1 MFNRIISILSVV
13 ILTITSCGQQDGFKT
28 TDSGLKYQFVSKGMS
43 GNQPEEGQ
51 VVTLNLTMVSEG
63 DSILMQASKMPIQKV
78 EQMWSLKGGIEE
90 AFSMMSEGDSII
102 VKVKAGDLYQRTWQ
116 MPVPPNINE
125 DQLITCII
133 GMDKIYDADEF
144 QKQSALARVEEIDAF
159 RKQALYEKKDQ
170 MDTDIAVIDA
180 YLKKNNITAET
191 TENGI
196 RYIILEEGTGPK
208 PQVGDQVQVNYT
220 GNVLEGGYFDTS
232 VEEKAKEFGLHDP
245 RRPYGPFEFVLGT
258 GGVIH
263 GWDEGIALLNEG
275 TRARLYIPS
284 PMAYGDQQRSEVIVA
299 NAILEFEVEL
309 VGIKNN

>member
-1 MFNRIISILSVV
+1 MFNRIISILTV
-13 ILTITSCGQQDGFKT
+13 ILMVSSCGEQDGFKT
-28 TDSGLKYQFVSKGMS
+28 TDSGLEYQFVSKGTS

-51 VVTLNLTMVSEG
+51 IITLNLSMVNEE
-63 DSILMQASKMPIQKV
+63 DSILMQASNMPIQKV
-78 EQMWSLKGGIEE
+78 EQMWSIKGGIEE

-116 MPVPPNINE
+116 MPVPPNIKE
-125 DQLITCII
+125 DQLITCVI
-133 GMDKIYDADEF
+133 GLEKIYDADEF
-144 QKQSALARVEEIDAF
+144 QKQQALERVEEIDDY
-159 RKQALYEKKDQ
+159 RKQTLYDKKDQ
-170 MDTDIAVIDA
+170 MDSDIAIIDA

-191 TENGI
+191 TENGL
-196 RYIILEEGTGPK
+196 RYVILEEGAGPK

-263 GWDEGIALLNEG
+263 GWDEGIALLSEG
-275 TRARLYIPS
+275 TIARLYIPS

-309 VGIKNN
+309 VGIGNN

>member
-1 MFNRIISILSVV
+1 MFNRIISILTV
-13 ILTITSCGQQDGFKT
+13 ILMVSSCGEQDGFKT
-28 TDSGLKYQFVSKGMS
+28 TDSGLEYQFVSKGTS

-51 VVTLNLTMVSEG
+51 IITLNLSMVNEE
-63 DSILMQASKMPIQKV
+63 DSILMQASNMPIQKV
-78 EQMWSLKGGIEE
+78 EQMWSIKGGIEE

-116 MPVPPNINE
+116 MPVPPNIKE
-125 DQLITCII
+125 DQLITCVI
-133 GMDKIYDADEF
+133 GLEKIYDADEF
-144 QKQSALARVEEIDAF
+144 QKQQALARVEEIDDY
-159 RKQALYEKKDQ
+159 RKQTLYDKKDQ
-170 MDTDIAVIDA
+170 MDSDIAIIDA
-180 YLKKNNITAET
+180 YLKKNKITAET
-191 TENGI
+191 TENGL
-196 RYIILEEGTGPK
+196 RYVILEEGAGPK

-263 GWDEGIALLNEG
+263 GWDEGIALLSEG
-275 TRARLYIPS
+275 TIARLYIPS

-309 VGIKNN
+309 VGIGNN

>member
-1 MFNRIISILSVV
+1 MFNRIISILTV
-13 ILTITSCGQQDGFKT
+13 ILMVSSCGEQDGFKT
-28 TDSGLKYQFVSKGMS
+28 TDSGLEYQFVSKGTS

-51 VVTLNLTMVSEG
+51 IITLNLSMVSEE
-63 DSILMQASKMPIQKV
+63 DSILMQASNMPIQKV
-78 EQMWSLKGGIEE
+78 EQLWSIKGGIEE

-116 MPVPPNINE
+116 MPVPPNIKE
-125 DQLITCII
+125 DQLITCVI
-133 GMDKIYDADEF
+133 GLEKIYDADEF
-144 QKQSALARVEEIDAF
+144 QKQQALARVEEIDDY
-159 RKQALYEKKDQ
+159 RKQTLYDKKDQ
-170 MDTDIAVIDA
+170 MDTDVAIIDA

-191 TENGI
+191 TENGL
-196 RYIILEEGTGPK
+196 RYVILEEGAGPK

-263 GWDEGIALLNEG
+263 GWDEGIALLSEG
-275 TRARLYIPS
+275 AIARLYIPS
-284 PMAYGDQQRSEVIVA
+284 PMAYGDQQKSEVIVA

-309 VGIKNN
+309 VGIGNN

>member
-1 MFNRIISILSVV
+1 MFNRIISILTV
-13 ILTITSCGQQDGFKT
+13 ILMVSSCGEQDGFKT
-28 TDSGLKYQFVSKGMS
+28 TDSGLEYQFVSKGTS

-51 VVTLNLTMVSEG
+51 IITLNLSMVNEE
-63 DSILMQASKMPIQKV
+63 DSILMQASNMPIQKV
-78 EQMWSLKGGIEE
+78 EQMWSIKGGIEE

-116 MPVPPNINE
+116 MPVPPNIKE
-125 DQLITCII
+125 DQLITCVI
-133 GMDKIYDADEF
+133 GLEKIYDADEF
-144 QKQSALARVEEIDAF
+144 QKQQALARVEEIDDY
-159 RKQALYEKKDQ
+159 RKQTLYDKKDQ
-170 MDTDIAVIDA
+170 MDTDIAIIDA
-180 YLKKNNITAET
+180 YLKKNKITAET
-191 TENGI
+191 TENGL
-196 RYIILEEGTGPK
+196 RYVILEEGAGPK

-245 RRPYGPFEFVLGT
+245 SRPYGPFEFVLGT

-263 GWDEGIALLNEG
+263 GWDEGIALLSEG
-275 TRARLYIPS
+275 TIARLYIPS

-309 VGIKNN
+309 VGIGNN

>member
-1 MFNRIISILSVV
+1 MFNRIISILTV
-13 ILTITSCGQQDGFKT
+13 ILMVSSCGEQDGFKT
-28 TDSGLKYQFVSKGMS
+28 TDSGLEYQFVSKGTS

-51 VVTLNLTMVSEG
+51 IITLNLSMVNEE
-63 DSILMQASKMPIQKV
+63 DSILMQASNMPIQKV
-78 EQMWSLKGGIEE
+78 EQMWSIKGGIEE

-116 MPVPPNINE
+116 MPVPPNIKE
-125 DQLITCII
+125 DQLITCVI
-133 GMDKIYDADEF
+133 GLEKIYDADEF
-144 QKQSALARVEEIDAF
+144 QKQQALAQVEEIDDY
-159 RKQALYEKKDQ
+159 RKQTLYDKKDQ
-170 MDTDIAVIDA
+170 MDSDIAIIDA
-180 YLKKNNITAET
+180 YLKKNKITAET
-191 TENGI
+191 TENGL
-196 RYIILEEGTGPK
+196 RYVILEEGAGPK

-263 GWDEGIALLNEG
+263 GWDEGIALLSEG
-275 TRARLYIPS
+275 TIARLYIPS

-309 VGIKNN
+309 VGIGNN

>member
-1 MFNRIISILSVV
+1 MFNRIISILTV
-13 ILTITSCGQQDGFKT
+13 ILMVSSCGEQDGFKT
-28 TDSGLKYQFVSKGMS
+28 TDSGLEYQFVSKGIS

-51 VVTLNLTMVSEG
+51 IITLNLSMVSEE
-63 DSILMQASKMPIQKV
+63 DSILMQASNMPIQKV
-78 EQMWSLKGGIEE
+78 EQMWSIKGGIEE

-116 MPVPPNINE
+116 MPVPPNIKE
-125 DQLITCII
+125 DQLITCVI
-133 GMDKIYDADEF
+133 GLEKIYDADEF
-144 QKQSALARVEEIDAF
+144 QKQQALARVEEIDDF
-159 RKQALYEKKDQ
+159 RKQTLYDKKDQ
-170 MDTDIAVIDA
+170 MDSDIAIIDA
-180 YLKKNNITAET
+180 YLKKNKITAET
-191 TENGI
+191 TDNGL
-196 RYIILEEGTGPK
+196 RYVILEEGAGPK

-263 GWDEGIALLNEG
+263 GWDEGIALLSEG
-275 TRARLYIPS
+275 TIARLYIPS

-309 VGIKNN
+309 VGIGNN

>member
-1 MFNRIISILSVV
+1 MFNRIISILTV
-13 ILTITSCGQQDGFKT
+13 ILMVSSCGEQDGFKT
-28 TDSGLKYQFVSKGMS
+28 TDSGLEYQFVSKGTS

-51 VVTLNLTMVSEG
+51 IITLNLSMVSEE
-63 DSILMQASKMPIQKV
+63 DSILMQASNMPIQKV
-78 EQMWSLKGGIEE
+78 EQMWSIKGGIEE

-116 MPVPPNINE
+116 MPVPPNIKE
-125 DQLITCII
+125 DQLITCVI
-133 GMDKIYDADEF
+133 GLEKIYDADEF
-144 QKQSALARVEEIDAF
+144 QKQQALARVEEIDDF
-159 RKQALYEKKDQ
+159 RKQTLYDKKDQ
-170 MDTDIAVIDA
+170 MDSDIAIIDA
-180 YLKKNNITAET
+180 YLKKNKITAET
-191 TENGI
+191 TDNGL
-196 RYIILEEGTGPK
+196 RYVILEEGAGPK

-263 GWDEGIALLNEG
+263 GWDEGIALLSEG
-275 TRARLYIPS
+275 TIARLYIPS

-309 VGIKNN
+309 VGIGNN

>member
-1 MFNRIISILSVV
+1 MFNRIISILVV
-13 ILTITSCGQQDGFKT
+13 ILMVTSCGEQDGFKT
-28 TDSGLKYQFVSKGMS
+28 TDSGLEYQFVSKGKS

-51 VVTLNLTMVSEG
+51 VVTLNLTMISEG
-63 DSILMQASKMPIQKV
+63 DSILMQASNMPIQKV

-133 GMDKIYDADEF
+133 GMEKIYDADEF

-191 TENGI
+191 TENGL

>member
-1 MFNRIISILSVV
+1 MFNRIISILTV
-13 ILTITSCGQQDGFKT
+13 ILMVSSCGEQDGFKT
-28 TDSGLKYQFVSKGMS
+28 TDSGLEYQFVSKGTS

-51 VVTLNLTMVSEG
+51 IITLNLSMVNEE
-63 DSILMQASKMPIQKV
+63 DSILMQASNMPIQKV
-78 EQMWSLKGGIEE
+78 EQMWSIKGGIEE

-116 MPVPPNINE
+116 MPVPPNIKE
-125 DQLITCII
+125 DQLITCVI
-133 GMDKIYDADEF
+133 GLEKIYDADEF
-144 QKQSALARVEEIDAF
+144 QKQQALARVEEIDDY
-159 RKQALYEKKDQ
+159 RKQTLYDKKDQ
-170 MDTDIAVIDA
+170 MDTDIAIIDA
-180 YLKKNNITAET
+180 YLKKNKITAET
-191 TENGI
+191 TENGL
-196 RYIILEEGTGPK
+196 RYVILEEGAGPK

-263 GWDEGIALLNEG
+263 GWDEGIALLSEG
-275 TRARLYIPS
+275 TIARLYIPS

-309 VGIKNN
+309 VEINNN

>member
-1 MFNRIISILSVV
+1 
-13 ILTITSCGQQDGFKT
+13 
-28 TDSGLKYQFVSKGMS
+28 
-43 GNQPEEGQ
+43 
-51 VVTLNLTMVSEG
+51 MVSEE
-63 DSILMQASKMPIQKV
+63 DSILMQASNMPIQKV
-78 EQMWSLKGGIEE
+78 EQMWSIKGGIEE

-116 MPVPPNINE
+116 MPVPPNIKA
-125 DQLITCII
+125 DQLITCVI
-133 GMDKIYDADEF
+133 GLEKIYDADEF
-144 QKQSALARVEEIDAF
+144 QKQQALAQVEEIDDY
-159 RKQALYEKKDQ
+159 RKQTLYDKKDQ
-170 MDTDIAVIDA
+170 MDSDIAIIDA
-180 YLKKNNITAET
+180 YLKKNKITAET
-191 TENGI
+191 TDNGL
-196 RYIILEEGTGPK
+196 RYVILEEGAGPK

-263 GWDEGIALLNEG
+263 GWDEGIALLSEG
-275 TRARLYIPS
+275 TIARLYIPS

-309 VGIKNN
+309 VGIGNN

>member
-1 MFNRIISILSVV
+1 MFNRIISILTV
-13 ILTITSCGQQDGFKT
+13 ILMVSSCGEQDGFKT
-28 TDSGLKYQFVSKGMS
+28 TDSGLEYQFVSKGTS

-51 VVTLNLTMVSEG
+51 IITLNLSMVNEE
-63 DSILMQASKMPIQKV
+63 DSILMQVSNMPIQKV
-78 EQMWSLKGGIEE
+78 KQMWSIKGGIEE

-116 MPVPPNINE
+116 MPVPPNIKE
-125 DQLITCII
+125 DQLITCVI
-133 GMDKIYDADEF
+133 GLEKIYDADEF
-144 QKQSALARVEEIDAF
+144 QKQQALARVEEIDDY
-159 RKQALYEKKDQ
+159 RKQTLYDKKDQ
-170 MDTDIAVIDA
+170 MDSDIAIIDA
-180 YLKKNNITAET
+180 YLKKNKITAET
-191 TENGI
+191 TENGL
-196 RYIILEEGTGPK
+196 RYVILEEGAGPK

-263 GWDEGIALLNEG
+263 GWDEGIALLSEG
-275 TRARLYIPS
+275 TIARLYIPS

-309 VGIKNN
+309 VGIGNN